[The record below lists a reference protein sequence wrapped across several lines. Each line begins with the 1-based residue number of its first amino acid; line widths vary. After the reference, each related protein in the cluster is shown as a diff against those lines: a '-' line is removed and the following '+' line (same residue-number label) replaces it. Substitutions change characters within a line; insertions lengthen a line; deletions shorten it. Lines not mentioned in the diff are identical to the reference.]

1 MNYILLFSS
10 ILTFLLTIIIL
21 VYFYDSRKD
30 NDLYFIIG
38 IIMISGCILAIFNH
52 GTTSQL
58 YKYIDRIF
66 ITITVLF
73 YFYIIDFYYDNPILF
88 IYIIIPI
95 ILYILSKSISHFTI
109 RSLFHFMAHMFI
121 MYFHFIML
129 LNIPTFSY
137 KLYL

>member
-73 YFYIIDFYYDNPILF
+73 YFYIIDFYYDNPIL
-88 IYIIIPI
+88 
-95 ILYILSKSISHFTI
+95 YIL
-109 RSLFHFMAHMFI
+109 
-121 MYFHFIML
+121 
-129 LNIPTFSY
+129 
-137 KLYL
+137 LYQ